1 MTLFIVLIS
10 IEIRAYLRDSLN
22 FCFIE
27 NDELLIFQTDQK
39 RLTKKYMELSKMKNL
54 HVNDQLHSRLLVGIT
69 LRESNV
75 ILNVVQLPREDFYCT
90 QKDFEN

>member
-39 RLTKKYMELSKMKNL
+39 RLTKNIWNFLK
-54 HVNDQLHSRLLVGIT
+54 
-69 LRESNV
+69 
-75 ILNVVQLPREDFYCT
+75 
-90 QKDFEN
+90 